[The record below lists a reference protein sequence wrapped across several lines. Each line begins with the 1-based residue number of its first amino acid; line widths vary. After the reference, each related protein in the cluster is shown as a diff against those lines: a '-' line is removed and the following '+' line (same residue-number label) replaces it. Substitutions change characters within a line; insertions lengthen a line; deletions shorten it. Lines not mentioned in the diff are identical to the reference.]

1 MILPERVFG
10 SAGAHWISSGLAKL
24 PISLPTRPS
33 SSCLRASSGAMPLI
47 GVTKA

>member
-10 SAGAHWISSGLAKL
+10 RAGDHWMSSGLAKL
-24 PISLPTRPS
+24 PISFPTSPS
-33 SSCLRASSGAMPLI
+33 SSCFSSSLGATPLI